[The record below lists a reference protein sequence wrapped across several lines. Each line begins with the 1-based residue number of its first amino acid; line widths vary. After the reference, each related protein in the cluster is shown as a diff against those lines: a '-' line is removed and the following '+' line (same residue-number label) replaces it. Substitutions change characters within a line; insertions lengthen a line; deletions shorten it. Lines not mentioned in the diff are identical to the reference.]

1 MIADAFR
8 RNTTLQRHHFPSGKP
23 HPPKNVPPY
32 SLAFGV
38 SSVFGRIASAALN
51 SPKVW
56 LT

>member
-23 HPPKNVPPY
+23 HPPKKRLAY

-38 SSVFGRIASAALN
+38 SSFFGRIASAALN